1 MERRFEV
8 RLEELLDNAVLDPR
22 IPEGML
28 DRLEQF
34 VEPFAA
40 IMENPEQRRHLWE
53 YVAGLF
59 SDVKRKNAEAI
70 AYLHDQDRQALQK
83 FLGQSLWD
91 DGLLIGELSRQIGG
105 ELGESDGVLVF
116 DPSAFKKQG
125 KDSVGVARQWC
136 GRLGKIDNCQVGVY
150 LGYVSRK
157 EHALVAVRLYLNKDW
172 VKDRRRRSKCGVP
185 REIRFRTRHAL
196 ALEML
201 AEHGTALP
209 HAWIAGDDE
218 MGRSSAFRRDLQA
231 LGEQYLL
238 AVPSNTLVRDLEAQ
252 PPEYAGHGP
261 RPQVPFVRVDRWREA
276 LPEDAWVTI
285 DVRDG
290 AKGPLLVQA
299 VKTRVRAKSDR
310 RRNGPE
316 ETLLVLRE
324 KQSDGTMKHDYYLSN
339 ASSETA
345 LREFARVAKA
355 EHRIEECLE
364 RAKGDA
370 GLAQYQV
377 RNWLGWHHHQTLS
390 LLAAWFL
397 TQEDRRGKKAHSS
410 SDGPDG
416 SHDPCGAVIR
426 ALDCGSPAHIRRNN
440 TRRLQRNESAYA
452 YHWKSRNRLAPL
464 RFNQRK

>member
-1 MERRFEV
+1 MERRFEL
-8 RLEELLDNAVLDPR
+8 RLEELLEDAVLDRR

-28 DRLEQF
+28 DRLERF
-34 VEPFAA
+34 VKPFAA
-40 IMENPEQRRHLWE
+40 IMESPEQQHHLWE

-59 SDVKRKNAEAI
+59 SDVKRKNAETI

-91 DGLLIGELSRQIGG
+91 DGLLIEELSRQVGA
-105 ELGESDGVLVF
+105 ELDESDGVLVF
-116 DPSAFKKQG
+116 DPSGFKKQG
-125 KDSVGVARQWC
+125 KESVGVARQWC
-136 GRLGKIDNCQVGVY
+136 GRLGKIDNCQVGIY

-157 EHALVAVRLYLNKDW
+157 EHALVAVRLYLNKEW
-172 VKDRRRRSKCGVP
+172 AKDKRRRKKCGVP
-185 REIRFRTRHAL
+185 SEIRFRTRHDL

-201 AEHGTALP
+201 AEHGTTLP

-238 AVPSNTLVRDLEAQ
+238 AVPSNTLVRDLEAE
-252 PPEYAGHGP
+252 PPEYRGRGP

-276 LPEDAWVTI
+276 LLKHAWTTI

-290 AKGPLLVQA
+290 ARGPLVVQA
-299 VKTRVRAKSDR
+299 VKTRVRAKTDR

-316 ETLLVLRE
+316 EMLVVLRE
-324 KQSDGTMKHDYYLSN
+324 EQGDGTMKHDYYLSN
-339 ASSETA
+339 APPETA
-345 LREFARVAKA
+345 LTEFARVAKA

-364 RAKGDA
+364 RAKSDA

-377 RNWLGWHHHQTLS
+377 RNWIGWHHHQTLS

-397 TQEDRRGKKAHSS
+397 TKEDRRGKKIHPG
-410 SDGPDG
+410 SDGADG
-416 SHDPCGAVIR
+416 SHDHCRAVMSR
-426 ALDCGSPAHIRRNN
+426 PQL
-440 TRRLQRNESAYA
+440 RLSRLHRPQQHAPFTAE
-452 YHWKSRNRLAPL
+452 RNRLCLPL
-464 RFNQRK
+464 EIT